1 MDGKP
6 LARTEFRK
14 PRGSLWEAVLAPAFI
29 SPDEKPA
36 RSKPVDGV
44 LMSDLHVTDPKSF
57 TCNRDASKL
66 ETIYRALSSTC
77 SMANYNCSRICQLEG
92 AIFKDYVNGDHHLL

>member
-1 MDGKP
+1 MDEKP

-44 LMSDLHVTDPKSF
+44 LMSDLHVANPTRL

-77 SMANYNCSRICQLEG
+77 SMENYNCSRIGQLEG
-92 AIFKDYVNGDHHLL
+92 AIFKDYVNGDDDLL